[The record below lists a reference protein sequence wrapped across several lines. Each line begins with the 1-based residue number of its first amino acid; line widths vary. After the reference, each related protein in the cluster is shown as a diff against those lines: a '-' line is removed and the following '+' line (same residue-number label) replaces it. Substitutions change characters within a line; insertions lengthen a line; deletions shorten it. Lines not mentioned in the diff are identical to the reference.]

1 MITTLQTKKTE
12 HYKEFFLKVTNCNVL
27 DYFETINFFEIH
39 TEYST
44 MFQTFMYEPLNENYY
59 LLSLDSIVR
68 NVTKDSFEISLFT
81 FNVKDEYTDLN
92 KLILQTLFDYC
103 RFIELSIDFDYTI

>member
-12 HYKEFFLKVTNCNVL
+12 HYKEFFLKITNCNVL

-44 MFQTFMYEPLNENYY
+44 TFQTFMYEHLNEDYY

-81 FNVKDEYTDLN
+81 LNVKDEYTDLN
-92 KLILQTLFDYC
+92 KLILQTLLDYF